1 LGLAKVTIVKIF
13 SKIRHYVHAVHVC
26 TTGLY
31 AAITLTASIPTST
44 EKPYFVVLAK
54 HRTAP

>member
-1 LGLAKVTIVKIF
+1 L
-13 SKIRHYVHAVHVC
+13 
-26 TTGLY
+26 TT
-31 AAITLTASIPTST
+31 SIPTST